1 MPRLDH
7 LLAHNLGCSRTDA
20 KRLIGSRAV
29 SDSAGLP
36 LEDGAADVPDSE
48 LPYGVRIHGEAYSL
62 YDQSHVLLNK
72 PAGCVTALRDHL
84 HPVAY
89 DYVQGAPLHG
99 DLRPVG
105 RLDLET
111 TGLLLWTTDGAWL
124 QRLTHPKRRVP
135 RTYQAVLAG
144 PFAPLPADLTL
155 ADGHRPD
162 ITDLTEID
170 ASQLHPSVIRVEG
183 AVAFASMTITGGA
196 YHEVRR
202 IFAAMGNHVLSLC
215 RVRFGRLDLPEDLA
229 TGTYRPI
236 DIRTVIEA

>member
-7 LLAHNLGCSRTDA
+7 LLARNLGCSRAEA
-20 KRLIGSRAV
+20 KRLIGAGAV
-29 SDSAGLP
+29 SDPAGSP
-36 LEDGAADVPDSE
+36 LDDGAKEVPDTA
-48 LPYGVRIHGEAYSL
+48 LPCGVRIHDQTFSL
-62 YDQSHVLLNK
+62 YGTSHVVLNK
-72 PAGCVTALRDHL
+72 PAGCVTALRDGL
-84 HPVAY
+84 HAVAY
-89 DYVQGAPLHG
+89 EYLHDAPLHA

-105 RLDLET
+105 RLDLDT
-111 TGLLLWTTDGAWL
+111 TGLLLWTTDGVWL

-144 PFAPLPADLTL
+144 PFAPLPPELTL

-170 ASQLHPSVIRVEG
+170 AGQLHPSVIRVEG

-215 RVRFGRLDLPEDLA
+215 RVGFGRLRLPDDLA
-229 TGTYRPI
+229 PGTYRQI